1 MLLLE
6 NNGYTPIKT
15 HQSDWLF
22 LKRVWRNLH
31 LFPVVHVQTQQNAR
45 ILAPSTEPVS
55 WLASCPKTFYT
66 LDGIKLSMEE
76 PENTF
81 VPGKL
86 DGILG
91 VNYPTTSVQSLL
103 LAQQVRHFLFN
114 E

>member
-1 MLLLE
+1 
-6 NNGYTPIKT
+6 
-15 HQSDWLF
+15 
-22 LKRVWRNLH
+22 
-31 LFPVVHVQTQQNAR
+31 
-45 ILAPSTEPVS
+45 
-55 WLASCPKTFYT
+55 
-66 LDGIKLSMEE
+66 MEE